1 MGDEQ
6 VAFGEVDSAISW
18 MVLERWIVIAY
29 AFVMVKVRVRISVTT
44 LLIRAGIYQPLRISL
59 LGIIGEGLIVIRVT
73 MRLATMVH
81 FPKVFTIIVRVGDA
95 GMDRLAGML
104 RNGIVSKMISS
115 ANRVITIRE
124 AIRV

>member
-1 MGDEQ
+1 
-6 VAFGEVDSAISW
+6 
-18 MVLERWIVIAY
+18 
-29 AFVMVKVRVRISVTT
+29 MVKVRVRISVTT